1 MVDVS
6 VTLSTVFGTQQTL
19 GKYLLSERNFVGR
32 EWMTARRRILII
44 ATSISYY
51 FLQGAHLFSHVLFFF
66 STSMNIYVYMT
77 CLYIAYVYMH
87 IHIYVYTYVYAYLY
101 VYIYAFFCVHTH
113 IYIQTHTN
121 LFDSHRYLMR

>member
-51 FLQGAHLFSHVLFFF
+51 FLQGAHLFSHVLFF
-66 STSMNIYVYMT
+66 TSMNIYDMLIYCICVHAYTYMCT
-77 CLYIAYVYMH
+77 RMYMH
-87 IHIYVYTYVYAYLY
+87 TYMCIYMHFSVY
-101 VYIYAFFCVHTH
+101 TH
-113 IYIQTHTN
+113 IYTFKHT
-121 LFDSHRYLMR
+121 LTYLILTATL

>member
-87 IHIYVYTYVYAYLY
+87 IHICAHVCICIPIC
-101 VYIYAFFCVHTH
+101 VYICIFLC
-113 IYIQTHTN
+113 THTYIHSN
-121 LFDSHRYLMR
+121 TH

>member
-66 STSMNIYVYMT
+66 STSMNIYVYMA

-87 IHIYVYTYVYAYLY
+87 ISMYTYVYAYIY
-101 VYIYAFFCVHTH
+101 VYIYMHFSVYTH
-113 IYIQTHTN
+113 IYTFKHTPT
-121 LFDSHRYLMR
+121 YLILTATL

>member
-66 STSMNIYVYMT
+66 STSMNIYDMLIYCICVHAYTYMCT
-77 CLYIAYVYMH
+77 RMYMH
-87 IHIYVYTYVYAYLY
+87 TYMCIYMHFSVY
-101 VYIYAFFCVHTH
+101 TH
-113 IYIQTHTN
+113 IYTFKHT
-121 LFDSHRYLMR
+121 LTYLILTATL

>member
-87 IHIYVYTYVYAYLY
+87 ICICIHICI
-101 VYIYAFFCVHTH
+101 YIYAFIYIHTH